1 MRRISSERLPQPETS
16 TRDRLA
22 IFSALAL
29 VLLLASLDQTIVST
43 ALPTIV
49 REIGGLSHLS
59 WIVTAY
65 LLATTVVVPLYGKL
79 GDLFGRRA
87 VLQAAVIIFLVGS
100 ALCGIAQNLPELIA
114 FRIVQGLGGGGLIVT
129 AIAVV
134 GDVVPPRER
143 GKYQGFFGGVF
154 GLSTVLGPL
163 IGGFIVDNLSWRWIF
178 LINLPFGILALAVIN
193 RTFRPHRHKAHIEID
208 YAGAVLLG
216 LALTSLVIITSL
228 GATLITEAPVSLF
241 AFSMLGTLSLAAFIY
256 VETRVADPLLPL
268 SLFKNRAFI
277 IATAIGFI
285 VGLALFGSITLLPL
299 YLQIVKGLDPTSAGL
314 HLTPMMLGVFVS
326 SITSGQIISRIG
338 RYKIFPVV
346 GTGIMALALTLLS
359 RITVETPAL
368 TASIYMLLLGLG
380 LGMVMQ
386 ILVMAVQNAVAYEQL
401 GVATSGTTLFR
412 SIGGSVGAALFGA
425 IFAYTLQAK
434 ISASAP
440 ELSATLSDPAAIAA
454 LSEPLKSTYHDL
466 FVSSLHP
473 VFRTASLMAFLAF
486 LLSFAIK
493 EVPLRTTLT
502 TELPGDPLQMPRDA
516 TSLEELERIVSRV
529 TAKENRWR
537 VYEQSAKRL
546 GIDLQPD
553 EYWLL
558 ARVGEQGGRANKE
571 ELIQRLGAKELRQPR
586 LFSRLREAGMA
597 REAPGGFV
605 DLTGEGSALY
615 GRIVRQ
621 REAELKRML
630 ADWDVNEHPDVLA
643 MMKELAKSFASSPPL
658 KPAISASAS
667 TAH

>member
-1 MRRISSERLPQPETS
+1 MRRISPEQSPPPETS

-29 VLLLASLDQTIVST
+29 VLLLASLDQTIVAT

-87 VLQAAVIIFLVGS
+87 VLQTAVIIFLVGS
-100 ALCGIAQNLPELIA
+100 ALCGVAQNLPELIA
-114 FRIVQGLGGGGLIVT
+114 FRILQGLGGGGLIVT
-129 AIAVV
+129 AVAVV

-143 GKYQGFFGGVF
+143 GRYQGFFGGVF

-216 LALTSLVIITSL
+216 LALTSLVIVTSL
-228 GATLITEAPVSLF
+228 GGTLAAEAPVSMF
-241 AFSMLGTLSLAAFIY
+241 AFSLLGLVSLAAFLY
-256 VETRVADPLLPL
+256 VETQVADPLLPL

-346 GTGIMALALTLLS
+346 GTGMMALALTLLS
-359 RITVETPAL
+359 GITIETSAL
-368 TASIYMLLLGLG
+368 TASAYMLLLGLG

-425 IFAYTLQAK
+425 IFAYTLQSK
-434 ISASAP
+434 ISSSAP
-440 ELSATLSDPAAIAA
+440 ELSATMSDPAAITA
-454 LSEPLKSTYHDL
+454 LSEPLKSTYHHL

-473 VFRTASLMAFLAF
+473 VFRTASMLAFLAF

-493 EVPLRTTLT
+493 EVPLRTSLT

-558 ARVGEQGGRANKE
+558 ARVGERGGRASKA
-571 ELIQRLGAKELRQPR
+571 ELLQRLGAKELRQPR
-586 LFSRLREAGMA
+586 LFSRLRDAGMA
-597 REAPGGFV
+597 REAPDGFV
-605 DLTGEGSALY
+605 ELTGEGKALY

-621 REAELKRML
+621 REAELKKML
-630 ADWDVNEHPDVLA
+630 VDWDVNEHPDVLA
-643 MMKELAKSFASSPPL
+643 MMKEMSKSFASSPPMM
-658 KPAISASAS
+658 PALSASAS
-667 TAH
+667 TAR